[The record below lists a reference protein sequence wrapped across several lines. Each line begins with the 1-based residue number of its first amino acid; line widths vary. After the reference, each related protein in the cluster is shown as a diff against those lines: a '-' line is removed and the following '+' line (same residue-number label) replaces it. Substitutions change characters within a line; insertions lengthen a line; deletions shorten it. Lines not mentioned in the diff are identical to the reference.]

1 MRRSIGLGALAAL
14 IVVAGLSWLLMTR
27 QPVTATS
34 VPSPL
39 LGHPAPNI
47 SGTTLDGHHFSLR
60 ADRGNVVV
68 INFWASWC
76 QPCRDEAPNISSFA
90 WSERG
95 HHVRVIGVVFNDT
108 VGDATAFARYYGSL
122 YPSLVDPGGT
132 FAFAYGVT
140 SPPTTFVI
148 NANGIVAAT
157 LIGPASQAQLANAV
171 RKVAA

>member
-47 SGTTLDGHHFSLR
+47 SGTTLDGHHFSLS

-68 INFWASWC
+68 INF
-76 QPCRDEAPNISSFA
+76 
-90 WSERG
+90 
-95 HHVRVIGVVFNDT
+95 
-108 VGDATAFARYYGSL
+108 
-122 YPSLVDPGGT
+122 
-132 FAFAYGVT
+132 
-140 SPPTTFVI
+140 
-148 NANGIVAAT
+148 
-157 LIGPASQAQLANAV
+157 
-171 RKVAA
+171 